1 MYELD
6 KAAFGRFLAQLR
18 REKGMTQKELAATL
32 YVSDKAVS
40 KWERGLSVPDISLL
54 VPLAEQLNVTVAE
67 LLQGRRVEEEQR
79 FTREETEDLIRKAL
93 TFSAEPPERRQARTK
108 KYLPVYVI
116 CCVLGVAEALAVWM
130 LGLAPTE
137 MGQTC
142 LVLGV
147 GFGVIYGAYAF
158 FWMAETLPRY
168 YDENR
173 IAQFAQGAM
182 HIHIPG
188 VYYNNRNW
196 RYVLRAF
203 RAWSMASMLL
213 LPPSLAVA
221 GQLDPHLGGKATVAA
236 FAVYI
241 LSLFG
246 CIVVPAKRHEKD
258 EE

>member
-1 MYELD
+1 MSETTEVNRT
-6 KAAFGRFLAQLR
+6 AFGQFLNQMR
-18 REKGMTQKELAATL
+18 REKGWTQRDLAERL

-40 KWERGLSVPDISLL
+40 KWERGLSLPDVALL
-54 VPLAEQLNVTVAE
+54 LPLAGALGVSVTE
-67 LLQGRRVEEEQR
+67 LLEGRRAVQEQR
-79 FTREETEDLIRKAL
+79 YSAAEVEALIRRAL
-93 TFSAEPPERRQARTK
+93 AFPVEPPERQQARVK
-108 KYLPVYVI
+108 RYLPVYLI
-116 CCVLGVAEALAVWM
+116 CC
-130 LGLAPTE
+130 
-137 MGQTC
+137 
-142 LVLGV
+142 VLGV

>member
-1 MYELD
+1 MRETTEVNRT
-6 KAAFGRFLAQLR
+6 AFGQFLNQLR
-18 REKGMTQKELAATL
+18 REKGWTQKDLAERL

-40 KWERGLSVPDISLL
+40 KWERGLSLPDVALL
-54 VPLAEQLNVTVAE
+54 LPLAGALGVSVTE
-67 LLQGRRVEEEQR
+67 LLEGRRAVQEQR
-79 FTREETEDLIRKAL
+79 YSAAEVEALIRRAL
-93 TFSAEPPERRQARTK
+93 AFPVEPPERQQARVK
-108 KYLPVYVI
+108 RYLPVYLI
-116 CCVLGVAEALAVWM
+116 CC
-130 LGLAPTE
+130 
-137 MGQTC
+137 
-142 LVLGV
+142 VLGV

>member
-1 MYELD
+1 MSETTEVNRT
-6 KAAFGRFLAQLR
+6 AFGQFLNQLR
-18 REKGMTQKELAATL
+18 REKGWTQKDLAERL

-40 KWERGLSVPDISLL
+40 KWERGLSLPDVALL
-54 VPLAEQLNVTVAE
+54 LPLAGALGVSVTE
-67 LLQGRRVEEEQR
+67 LLEGRRAVQEQR
-79 FTREETEDLIRKAL
+79 YSAAEVEALIRRAL
-93 TFSAEPPERRQARTK
+93 AFPVEPPERQQARVK
-108 KYLPVYVI
+108 RYLPVYLI
-116 CCVLGVAEALAVWM
+116 CC
-130 LGLAPTE
+130 
-137 MGQTC
+137 
-142 LVLGV
+142 VLGV

>member
-1 MYELD
+1 MSETTEVNR
-6 KAAFGRFLAQLR
+6 AAFGQFLNQLR
-18 REKGMTQKELAATL
+18 REKGWTQKDLAERL

-40 KWERGLSVPDISLL
+40 KWERGLSLPDVALL
-54 VPLAEQLNVTVAE
+54 LPLAGALGVSVTE
-67 LLQGRRVEEEQR
+67 LLEGRRAVQEQR
-79 FTREETEDLIRKAL
+79 YSAAEVEALIRRAL
-93 TFSAEPPERRQARTK
+93 AFPVEPPERQQARVK
-108 KYLPVYVI
+108 RYLPVYLI
-116 CCVLGVAEALAVWM
+116 CCVLGVAEALAVWL

-168 YDENR
+168 Y
-173 IAQFAQGAM
+173 
-182 HIHIPG
+182 IPG

>member
-1 MYELD
+1 MSETTEVNRT
-6 KAAFGRFLAQLR
+6 AFGQFLNQLR
-18 REKGMTQKELAATL
+18 REKGWTQKDLAERL

-40 KWERGLSVPDISLL
+40 KWERGLSLPDVALL
-54 VPLAEQLNVTVAE
+54 LPLAGALGVSVTE
-67 LLQGRRVEEEQR
+67 LLEGRRAVQEQR
-79 FTREETEDLIRKAL
+79 YSAAEVEALIRRAL
-93 TFSAEPPERRQARTK
+93 AFPVEPPERQQARVK
-108 KYLPVYVI
+108 RYLPVYLI
-116 CCVLGVAEALAVWM
+116 CCVLGVAEALAVWL

-158 FWMAETLPRY
+158 
-168 YDENR
+168 
-173 IAQFAQGAM
+173 
-182 HIHIPG
+182 HIPG

-203 RAWSMASMLL
+203 RVWSMASMLL

-221 GQLDPHLGGKATVAA
+221 GRLDPHMNGKATVAA